1 MRVSR
6 ILFFHSLNRA
16 QTTAGLFSIPVVF
29 YFLVGAYFLGSS
41 LSPSIDVDVFT
52 HFLGF
57 SDRGGLPAEILCYVP
72 ALFVERTALHSRR
85 FSPVDD
91 PSQRREVMI

>member
-6 ILFFHSLNRA
+6 ILFFHSLIRA
-16 QTTAGLFSIPVVF
+16 QTTAGSFSIPVVF

-41 LSPSIDVDVFT
+41 LSPPIDVDVFT

-57 SDRGGLPAEILCYVP
+57 SDRSGLPAEIVP
-72 ALFVERTALHSRR
+72 ALFVERTALHCRR